1 MKLKG
6 KKAEYVAFIPCA
18 GLPHWL
24 SGRESACNTGAA
36 GDTGSI
42 PGSESSPGGG
52 HGNPLQDSAWRIP
65 WTEEPAELWSLGLQR
80 VGHD

>member
-36 GDTGSI
+36 GNTGSI
-42 PGSESSPGGG
+42 PGSESSPGEG
-52 HGNPLQDSAWRIP
+52 HGNPLQDSCLENPMDIGTWWVVVHGVTKSR
-65 WTEEPAELWSLGLQR
+65 T
-80 VGHD
+80 